1 MNLSKGGT
9 ISGATTVAA
18 SVASVERDRTV
29 FNLPGNTVKTPRVL
43 IFSRALPGPEDNAV
57 LRTNA
62 KLVFG
67 DRNADGTARSG
78 NCIIDITIRT
88 PQDQPVSLTQD
99 ALDHAVAVIRD
110 SSIMTNNLASGTLP
124 YA

>member
-9 ISGATTVAA
+9 VSGASTVAA
-18 SVASVERDRTV
+18 SVASVGLDRTV
-29 FNLPGNTVKTPRVL
+29 FNLPSNTVKTPRVL
-43 IFSRALPGPEDNAV
+43 IFTRALPGPEDNAV
-57 LRTNA
+57 LRSNI

-67 DRNADGTARSG
+67 DRNTDGTARSG
-78 NCIIDITIRT
+78 NCIIDVTIRT

-99 ALDHAVAVIRD
+99 ALDHAVAVLRD
-110 SSIMTNNLASGTLP
+110 STIMTGNLASGNIP